1 MPLEN
6 CWESKEENVQN
17 QRIKSSPSV
26 GMTED
31 AAFESSLRDLG
42 TAMSRGMNRV
52 CSGMLNSEVILET
65 GCRKGG
71 GGR

>member
-6 CWESKEENVQN
+6 CWESKEENVQT
-17 QRIKSSPSV
+17 QRIKASPSV
-26 GMTED
+26 GMTEE

-42 TAMSRGMNRV
+42 TARNRGMNRV
-52 CSGMLNSEVILET
+52 CSGMLNSDVILET

-71 GGR
+71 RRS